1 MDAATRARLS
11 ASSQDLAAPVSRPQH
26 GAGLGLPIACEIV
39 RRMRGEIEFAGRPSG
54 GTLISFR
61 IPVDVSGTALGA
73 RSAPSHARRRCL
85 LVAPE
90 GFGADIAVRMLA
102 ESGVEARQVDNQA
115 HAAAL
120 LAAAAAAKSAYDFV
134 LIDARVAP
142 APGATLAAIREAAG
156 VPLPAAIMVEPG
168 NRKSVPMLRDAGF
181 NAYLVR
187 PLRRASLLRI
197 ADDLIEG
204 DAFRRDPADEKHP
217 GRLAASAARTLSVLV
232 VDDNE
237 INALLLRV
245 VLERLGH
252 RVTERHD
259 GVAALA
265 AAENQD
271 FDVVF
276 LDLNLPGLGGAAVAA
291 NLRRRASGPGKRPH
305 LVAVT
310 GDGAAAHEGAAEF
323 DAVLG
328 KPVTPEAL
336 RALLDRLSAPTAA

>member
-1 MDAATRARLS
+1 
-11 ASSQDLAAPVSRPQH
+11 
-26 GAGLGLPIACEIV
+26 
-39 RRMRGEIEFAGRPSG
+39 
-54 GTLISFR
+54 
-61 IPVDVSGTALGA
+61 
-73 RSAPSHARRRCL
+73 
-85 LVAPE
+85 
-90 GFGADIAVRMLA
+90 
-102 ESGVEARQVDNQA
+102 
-115 HAAAL
+115 
-120 LAAAAAAKSAYDFV
+120 
-134 LIDARVAP
+134 
-142 APGATLAAIREAAG
+142 
-156 VPLPAAIMVEPG
+156 
-168 NRKSVPMLRDAGF
+168 MLRDSGF

-291 NLRRRASGPGKRPH
+291 NLRRRAAGPGKRPH